1 MSLPVKACSDD
12 ELEGY
17 AAIHPEAAEEL
28 ARRIVAGQG
37 SREVE
42 LDEVRQQLRD
52 AEEHE
57 EELERDLEKQ
67 SNTVEDAINKL
78 RALMD
83 DFSVSEDLEDEINR
97 VANRLEGS
105 L

>member
-37 SREVE
+37 AREVE

-52 AEEHE
+52 SEERE
-57 EELERDLEKQ
+57 EELERDLEKL
-67 SNTVEDAINKL
+67 NDRVEDAITKL

-83 DFSVSEDLEDEINR
+83 DYSVSEDLEDEINR
-97 VANRLEGS
+97 VADSLEVG